1 MRIILIFKSI
11 DSVIGMVTL
20 PMTFITNTPIE
31 CTIHQDLWFSDT
43 FSLPNTSAISSS
55 AHVTNP
61 DGEAKSAS
69 VVRFFLIDWDK

>member
-1 MRIILIFKSI
+1 
-11 DSVIGMVTL
+11 MVTL

-69 VVRFFLIDWDK
+69 VVRFFLIDWDKGDL